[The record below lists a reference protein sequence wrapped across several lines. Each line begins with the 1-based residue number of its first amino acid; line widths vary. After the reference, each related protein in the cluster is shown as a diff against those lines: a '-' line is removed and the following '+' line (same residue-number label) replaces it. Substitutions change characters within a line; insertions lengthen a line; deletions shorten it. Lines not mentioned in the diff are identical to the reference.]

1 MAFEKIYE
9 FVDEIEK
16 RMKKIREQQDAML
29 NVDNAKWE
37 AQRTERWMLHAKWCA
52 HFEALITYLETTLK
66 TAKFKDQ
73 RRHCIEVMTR
83 LNPAFMEGYLRTRA
97 QLKRETKP
105 AARDKGDDM
114 L

>member
-9 FVDEIEK
+9 FVDEIER
-16 RMKKIREQQDAML
+16 RMNAIREKQDAML

-37 AQRTERWMLHAKWCA
+37 AQRTERWMMHAKWNS
-52 HFEALITYLETTLK
+52 HFEALLVYLETTLK

-83 LNPAFMEGYLRTRA
+83 LNPAFMKTYLMTPA
-97 QLKRETKP
+97 QLKKHLKEK
-105 AARDKGDDM
+105 K
-114 L
+114 